1 MDRLIPTLII
11 VAVIIGLFALMWW
24 GWTGRQRRQ
33 SAIPAPE
40 APAADLRLS
49 SPPIAGTYVAT
60 TLAAEP
66 LERVAVHHLGVR
78 TTASLGI
85 SGTGIVLD
93 RDGVPDI
100 LIPAAALEGVRTD
113 SGMIG
118 KFVER
123 DGLIIVTWRL
133 GDTLVDTG
141 FRPRHSADRTPT
153 LASIRQLLGEDS

>member
-1 MDRLIPTLII
+1 MDRLIPTLIVI
-11 VAVIIGLFALMWW
+11 AVIAALFALMWL
-24 GWTGRQRRQ
+24 GWRARKNRQ
-33 SAIPAPE
+33 SGIPAPE
-40 APAADLRLS
+40 APAADLKLS
-49 SPPIAGTYVAT
+49 SPPVAGTYVAT

-85 SGTGIVLD
+85 SGTGVVLD
-93 RDGVPDI
+93 RDGVPDM
-100 LIPAAALEGVRTD
+100 LIPAAALEGVRTE

-123 DGLIIVTWRL
+123 DGLIIITWRL

-141 FRPRHSADRTPT
+141 FRPRHATDRTPT
-153 LASIRQLLGEDS
+153 LTSIRQLIGEDS